1 MFTSKRSFCICVVK
15 AENRSMFDAFMVKG
29 AIDYEQPLFFLSPSC
44 KTHETRKWPRE
55 WLKARDG
62 KGFEYSNYDHAL
74 TRRYDL
80 LLLLFSDKHSCSAS
94 AIIFDCWQV
103 VVNASLIRQS
113 YFWVV
118 RTTHISL
125 ALALRAVS
133 FFSRVAA
140 LVSRVSRLC
149 PSRARALLS
158 LNLTKKRDCSQC
170 KGAIFMHTKIL
181 YVTSSALWLVRS
193 PECEWPQDVI
203 CSVIGSKYWIGMSSI
218 VPFVLWN
225 LSKRILLCDWLHAIS
240 TPLTTTVA
248 KVQ

>member
-1 MFTSKRSFCICVVK
+1 MTFYCFYFRTNIPAVLQPSFSIVDRLLSTLHSS
-15 AENRSMFDAFMVKG
+15 ANRIFELWGQRIF
-29 AIDYEQPLFFLSPSC
+29 
-44 KTHETRKWPRE
+44 H
-55 WLKARDG
+55 WLWLCG
-62 KGFEYSNYDHAL
+62 QS
-74 TRRYDL
+74 
-80 LLLLFSDKHSCSAS
+80 LFS
-94 AIIFDCWQV
+94 
-103 VVNASLIRQS
+103 
-113 YFWVV
+113 
-118 RTTHISL
+118 
-125 ALALRAVS
+125 
-133 FFSRVAA
+133 SRVAA

-170 KGAIFMHTKIL
+170 KGAIFLHTKIL